1 MNVFM
6 IAPFAL
12 SGYQEA
18 GRQPSGE
25 IARVRFF
32 ERRCL
37 RSTASEQVPAV
48 VAAAFPQVA
57 AARLAAAAGAVV
69 AAEQPTCTPTVSPD

>member
-1 MNVFM
+1 MRLMNVFM

-25 IARVRFF
+25 IARVRSF
-32 ERRCL
+32 ER
-37 RSTASEQVPAV
+37 
-48 VAAAFPQVA
+48 
-57 AARLAAAAGAVV
+57 
-69 AAEQPTCTPTVSPD
+69 